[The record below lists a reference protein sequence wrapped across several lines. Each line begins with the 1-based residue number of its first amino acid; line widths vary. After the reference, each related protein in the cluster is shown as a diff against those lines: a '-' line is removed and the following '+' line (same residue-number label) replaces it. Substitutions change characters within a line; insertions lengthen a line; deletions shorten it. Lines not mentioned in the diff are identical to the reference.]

1 MYCSNLLMVL
11 ALVFN
16 SDGWDRTAQTC
27 SLSSL
32 MLDPFYR
39 TIRGYI
45 VLIEKEWLSF
55 GHKFTDRHGFIKASS
70 KVYFILFLYIQT
82 VLTCL

>member
-1 MYCSNLLMVL
+1 MGI
-11 ALVFN
+11 

-27 SLSSL
+27 SLAAL

-39 TIRGYI
+39 TMRGFL

-55 GHKFTDRHGFIKASS
+55 GHKFLDRNGFLRGSS
-70 KVYFILFLYIQT
+70 KARTRQAGVVGGWQA
-82 VLTCL
+82 